1 MNKITSFALL
11 ILVSSMV
18 MGGITHT
25 VQAETDPSILLKIAK
40 QAQRQLE
47 NQMNNDV
54 SDKTKQL
61 FKEGTQEIKNL
72 EESIKNNDEDS
83 AKTHFLSAMRIFKA
97 ISQQLSNLK
106 SSQPEMATLKAT
118 SAKDPSADLKRMQ
131 DYVNNLKIIAK
142 KYSTSIDFSELDDL
156 FVAARKQISVKQFDD
171 AVETI
176 SKIKQIT
183 VDFNNKIREYASQQ
197 EQSRAT
203 AYAQTYLEQLDR
215 LIENAKSQGL
225 SENIIQKLE
234 TAKAN
239 LSLTTDPHE
248 IIKQIKEIIS
258 IKEQF
263 ELTKNDRLESRVMQ
277 IEKTLL
283 KLSNS
288 DKLSQ
293 SDIDDAKKT
302 IQIIKR
308 NLAQG
313 EFEKANELLRSLA
326 TLLNMTQ
333 N

>member
-11 ILVSSMV
+11 ILISSLV
-18 MGGITHT
+18 LGSVTHT
-25 VQAETDPSILLKIAK
+25 AQAETDPLILLKIAK

-47 NQMNNDV
+47 NQMNKDV

-61 FKEGTQEIKNL
+61 FKEGTQEIKSL
-72 EESIKNNDEDS
+72 EESIKNNDADS
-83 AKTHFLSAMRIFKA
+83 AKDHFLSAMRIFKE
-97 ISQQLSNLK
+97 ISQQLSNIK
-106 SSQPEMATLKAT
+106 SPQPEMTTLKAPT
-118 SAKDPSADLKRMQ
+118 KDPSADLKRMQ
-131 DYVNNLKIIAK
+131 DYINNLKIIAK
-142 KYSTSIDFSELDDL
+142 KYNTSINFSELDNL
-156 FVAARKQISVKQFDD
+156 FVAARKQISDKQFDD

-183 VDFNNKIREYASQQ
+183 IDLNNKIREYASQQ
-197 EQSRAT
+197 KQSHAT

-225 SENIIQKLE
+225 SKNIIQKLE

-239 LSLTTDPHE
+239 LSSTTNPQE
-248 IIKQIKEIIS
+248 IIMQIREIIS

-283 KLSNS
+283 KLSNY

-293 SDIDDAKKT
+293 SDIDDVKKT
-302 IQIIKR
+302 IQVIKHS
-308 NLAQG
+308 LAEG

-326 TLLNMTQ
+326 SVLNISQ

>member
-11 ILVSSMV
+11 ILVSSLV
-18 MGGITHT
+18 LGGATHIA
-25 VQAETDPSILLKIAK
+25 QAETDPSILLKIAK

-47 NQMNNDV
+47 NQMNKDV

-72 EESIKNNDEDS
+72 EESIKNNNADS
-83 AKTHFLSAMRIFKA
+83 AKNQFLSAMRIFKEV
-97 ISQQLSNLK
+97 SQQLSTIK
-106 SSQPEMATLKAT
+106 SAQPEIATLKAPT
-118 SAKDPSADLKRMQ
+118 KDPSSDLKRMQ
-131 DYVNNLKIIAK
+131 DYANNLKIIAK

-156 FVAARKQISVKQFDD
+156 FVSARKQISDKQYDN

-183 VDFNNKIREYASQQ
+183 IDLNNKIREFASKQ

-225 SENIIQKLE
+225 SENIIKKLE
-234 TAKAN
+234 TAKEN
-239 LSLTTDPHE
+239 LSSTTDPQE
-248 IIKQIKEIIS
+248 IIKQIREIIS

-288 DKLSQ
+288 DKISK
-293 SDIDDAKKT
+293 SDIDEAKKT

-308 NLAQG
+308 NLATG
-313 EFEKANELLRSLA
+313 EFDKANELLRSLA
-326 TLLNMTQ
+326 ALLNMTQ